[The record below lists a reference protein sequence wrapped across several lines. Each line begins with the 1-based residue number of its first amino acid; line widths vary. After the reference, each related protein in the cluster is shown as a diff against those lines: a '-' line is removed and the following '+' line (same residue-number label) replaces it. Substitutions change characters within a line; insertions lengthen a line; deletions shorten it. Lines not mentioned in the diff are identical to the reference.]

1 MWYSSE
7 VRWQLPW
14 SAFEEVVALSGL
26 SLTPPR
32 KLGAVE
38 LLLGTLDVGLALWEA
53 VGALG
58 MLVTVG
64 SGGSMNGSR
73 V

>member
-1 MWYSSE
+1 MWSSAE

-14 SAFEEVVALSGL
+14 SPFEDVVALSGL

-32 KLGAVE
+32 VLGIVE
-38 LLLGTLDVGLALWEA
+38 LLLAALEAWVASWVAAVALEMLVA
-53 VGALG
+53 VGS
-58 MLVTVG
+58 M
-64 SGGSMNGSR
+64 GSMNGPR